1 MIVGMLYGLTISA
14 PTENKKKVMT
24 MDEQELLEKWKRRL
38 GLSDWTIKL
47 CVNCKPKEMAM
58 SEVAG
63 CTEWSESV
71 KTARIEIIDQQYY
84 GDRIVPFNFEKILIH
99 ELLHLKMSIWCQNED
114 NVEDRVMHQII
125 DDLARA
131 FVEKEV

>member
-1 MIVGMLYGLTISA
+1 
-14 PTENKKKVMT
+14 

-38 GLSDWTIKL
+38 GLHDWTINL
-47 CVNCKPKEMAM
+47 CVNCKPEEMAM

-125 DDLARA
+125 DDLAHT
-131 FVEKEV
+131 FVENEGDENG